1 MRHVLVRR
9 RFLLVRTFPA
19 LQIPNLKTTAPADES
34 NFTFQSYFST
44 KVFRQ
49 NQPTLSICAGVLS
62 PGMQLAQEH
71 APIMRGNVL
80 AVFRSRTHSR
90 KLRWQHN
97 EQKLVGRLWQQNEFF
112 RTFTPPTGG
121 DGDAVF
127 FVDGMP
133 ELASVEAF
141 GLGIGVHCSSGV
153 VCHFTPPDTT
163 SIHSGAMESTKFF
176 TLVCAGLPQP

>member
-1 MRHVLVRR
+1 V
-9 RFLLVRTFPA
+9 
-19 LQIPNLKTTAPADES
+19 LQIPNLKTTAPADQS

-49 NQPTLSICAGVLS
+49 NQPALSICAGVLC

-71 APIMRGNVL
+71 APIMCRNAL

-97 EQKLVGRLWQQNEFF
+97 EQKLLGRLWQQNEFF
-112 RTFTPPTGG
+112 RPFAPPTGG
-121 DGDAVF
+121 NGDAIF
-127 FVDGMP
+127 FVHGMA

-141 GLGIGVHCSSGV
+141 GLGICVHCSSGGAF
-153 VCHFTPPDTT
+153 HFTPPDTT
-163 SIHSGAMESTKFF
+163 SIHFGGSESTKFF
-176 TLVCAGLPQP
+176 TFVCASLPQS